1 MGTLLDDLT
10 LAHDDDLVSS
20 DDSAQSVCDD
30 DHGLLAVL
38 KQLIE
43 RFLDLVLTFG
53 VQGTRGLIQEQDAW
67 FANQG
72 SSDSNALLLSAGEA
86 TTSLTNHRFNT
97 QLELSFVL

>member
-30 DHGLLAVL
+30 DHGLLAFL

-43 RFLDLVLTFG
+43 RFLDLVLTLG

-72 SSDSNALLLSAGEA
+72 TSDSNALLLSAGKS
-86 TTSLTNHRFNT
+86 TTSFTNHRFNT